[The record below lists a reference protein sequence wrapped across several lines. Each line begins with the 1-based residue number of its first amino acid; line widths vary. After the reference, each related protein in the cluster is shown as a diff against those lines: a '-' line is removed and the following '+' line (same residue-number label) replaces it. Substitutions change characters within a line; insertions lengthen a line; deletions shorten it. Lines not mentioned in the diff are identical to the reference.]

1 MIRSGPVLVALLLAP
16 LPALADPP
24 ALAGTVWVA
33 SQQGARLSR
42 IETGAAAVVGDT
54 AVPAAPATVAAGGG
68 RLFLSH
74 PDGRAITV
82 AEATTGRVLRSLP
95 YAGQVFGL
103 AASADGRT
111 VFATNWS
118 GHRVD
123 RISAEDGRVEGSA
136 PTGRDPAHL
145 VLDRAGRLFVAD
157 RESAQVSVIDA
168 ARMARI
174 ATIPVGTAP
183 FALALDPGEGRLYV
197 GNVRSNDLTVIDTAR
212 LAAVATV
219 PAGAMPYGIAVS
231 PDGARVLVTNQGAG
245 TVTVLDATTL
255 AIAATVGVG
264 RYPEG
269 IVVAGEGAAARAYV
283 ANWFSD
289 DVTVID
295 LARLA
300 AVARLPVAEGPR
312 SLVLGEGGR

>member
-1 MIRSGPVLVALLLAP
+1 MSRPASLLAALLLA
-16 LPALADPP
+16 LAGAP

-42 IETGAAAVVGDT
+42 IEASAVADAT

-68 RLFLSH
+68 WLFLSH
-74 PDGRAITV
+74 PDGHAITV
-82 AEATTGRVLRSLP
+82 TDAGTGKVLRRLP

-111 VFATNWS
+111 VFATDWS

-123 RISAEDGRVEGSA
+123 RISAQDGRVEGSA
-136 PTGRDPAHL
+136 ATGRDPAHL

-157 RESAQVSVIDA
+157 RESRQVSVIDA
-168 ARMARI
+168 ARMERI
-174 ATIPVGTAP
+174 ATVPVGEAP
-183 FALALDPGEGRLYV
+183 FALALDPAETRLYV
-197 GNVRSNDLTVIDTAR
+197 GNVRSNDLTVIDTAA
-212 LAAVATV
+212 LKPVATV

-245 TVTVLDATTL
+245 TVTVLDTASLKITAT
-255 AIAATVGVG
+255 IGVG

-269 IVVAGEGAAARAYV
+269 IAVVGEGGAARAYV

-289 DVTVID
+289 DVSVID
-295 LARLA
+295 LQNLE

-312 SLVLGEGGR
+312 SLAVAGEGGR